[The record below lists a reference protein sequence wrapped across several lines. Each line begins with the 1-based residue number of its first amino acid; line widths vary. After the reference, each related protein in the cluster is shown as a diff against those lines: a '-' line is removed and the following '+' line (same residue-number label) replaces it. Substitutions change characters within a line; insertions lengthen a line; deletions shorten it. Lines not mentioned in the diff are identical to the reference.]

1 MKKSI
6 LFLVCALLGTG
17 SAVTTAATTSVTNV
31 NAQSVTQKGNFA
43 QVSANE
49 AQLYD
54 RDGNKIN
61 VALQKDSTW
70 QVAKTQSIN
79 GTDYFQVAPNEFLST
94 KDSFAYKNRRMIIK
108 VQSIDGADKA
118 VNVYDHNLVQKTD
131 VSLESGSKWA
141 TDTVIN
147 TSNGMPFVRI
157 APDEYVAMYD
167 VVEQSFS
174 ATI

>member
-6 LFLVCALLGTG
+6 LFLVLALLGTG
-17 SAVTTAATTSVTNV
+17 SAVTAATNSVTDV
-31 NAQSVTQKGNFA
+31 NAQSVTQKGNYA
-43 QVSANE
+43 QVSSGQ

-54 RDGNKIN
+54 QNGNKTN
-61 VALQKDSTW
+61 VGLEKDSTW
-70 QVAKTQSIN
+70 QVAKTQDIN
-79 GTDYFQVAPNEFLST
+79 GTDYFQVAPNQFLST
-94 KDSFAYKNRRMIIK
+94 KDSFAYKNRRMTIK

-131 VSLESGSKWA
+131 VSIASGSKWA
-141 TDTVIN
+141 TDTAIN
-147 TSNGMPFVRI
+147 TSNGMPFLRI

-167 VVEQSFS
+167 VVEQSFR

>member
-17 SAVTTAATTSVTNV
+17 SALTTAATSVTNV
-31 NAQSVTQKGNFA
+31 NAQSVTQKGNYA
-43 QVSANE
+43 QVSSDQ

-54 RDGNKIN
+54 QNGNKTN

-79 GTDYFQVAPNEFLST
+79 GSDYFQVAPNQFLSK
-94 KDSFAYKNRRMIIK
+94 KDSFAYKNRRMTIK
-108 VQSIDGADKA
+108 IQSIDGADKA
-118 VNVYDHNLVQKTD
+118 VNVYDHNLVQKSD
-131 VSLESGSKWA
+131 VSIESGSKWA

-147 TSNGMPFVRI
+147 TSNGMPFLRI

-167 VVEQSFS
+167 VVEQSFK
-174 ATI
+174 ANI

>member
-17 SAVTTAATTSVTNV
+17 SALTAATTNVTDV
-31 NAQSVTQKGNFA
+31 NAQSVTQKGDYA
-43 QVSANE
+43 QVSADQ

-54 RDGNKIN
+54 QNGDK
-61 VALQKDSTW
+61 VAVGVPKDSTW

-79 GTDYFQVAPNEFLST
+79 GTNYFQVAPNQFLSS
-94 KDSFAYKNRRMIIK
+94 KDSFAYKNRRMTIK
-108 VQSIDGADKA
+108 VESIDGADKP
-118 VNVYDHNLVQKTD
+118 VNVYDHNLVQKSN
-131 VSLESGSKWA
+131 VSVAPDSKWA
-141 TDTVIN
+141 TDTEIN
-147 TSNGMPFVRI
+147 VSNGVPFLRI

-174 ATI
+174 AIV

>member
-17 SAVTTAATTSVTNV
+17 SALTAASTTVTDV
-31 NAQSVTQKGNFA
+31 NAQSVTQKGNYA
-43 QVSANE
+43 QVSSDQAP
-49 AQLYD
+49 LYD
-54 RDGNKIN
+54 QNGTRTN

-70 QVAKTQSIN
+70 QVAKTESIN
-79 GTDYFQVAPNEFLST
+79 GTKYFQVSPNQFLSS

-108 VQSIDGADKA
+108 VQSIDGADKP
-118 VNVYDHNLVQKTD
+118 VNVYDHNLVQKNN
-131 VSLESGSKWA
+131 VSIESGSKWA
-141 TDTVIN
+141 TDTEIN
-147 TSNGMPFVRI
+147 TSNPVPFLRI

>member
-1 MKKSI
+1 MKKTI
-6 LFLVCALLGTG
+6 LLLVCALLGTG
-17 SAVTTAATTSVTNV
+17 SAVATAAGSVTDV
-31 NAQSVTQKGNFA
+31 NAQSVTQKGNYA
-43 QVSANE
+43 QVSSDT

-54 RDGNKIN
+54 QNGDKTN
-61 VALQKDSTW
+61 VALDKNSTW

-79 GTDYFQVAPNEFLST
+79 GNDYYQVATNGYLST

-108 VQSIDGADKA
+108 VQSLDGSDKN
-118 VNVYDHNLVQKTD
+118 VNVYDHNLVQRND
-131 VSLESGSKWA
+131 IQLAPNSKWA
-141 TDTVIN
+141 TDTEIN
-147 TSNGMPFVRI
+147 YSNGVPFLRV

>member
-17 SAVTTAATTSVTNV
+17 SALTAATSSVTDV

-43 QVSANE
+43 QVSADQ

-54 RDGNKIN
+54 KDGNKLD

-70 QVAKTQSIN
+70 QVAKTQSIS

-131 VSLESGSKWA
+131 VSIASGSKWV
-141 TDTVIN
+141 TDTEIN
-147 TSNGMPFVRI
+147 MSNGMPFLRI

-167 VVEQSFS
+167 VVEQTFS
-174 ATI
+174 ANI

>member
-6 LFLVCALLGTG
+6 LFLVLALLGTG
-17 SAVTTAATTSVTNV
+17 SAVTAATNSVTDV
-31 NAQSVTQKGNFA
+31 NAQSVTQKGNYA
-43 QVSANE
+43 QVSSNQ
-49 AQLYD
+49 AQLYNQNGD
-54 RDGNKIN
+54 KTD

-70 QVAKTQSIN
+70 KVAKTQSIN
-79 GTDYFQVAPNEFLST
+79 GSDYFQVAPNQFLST
-94 KDSFAYKNRRMIIK
+94 KDSFAYKNRRMTIK

-131 VSLESGSKWA
+131 VSIASGSKWA

-147 TSNGMPFVRI
+147 TSNGMPFLRI

-174 ATI
+174 ATV